1 MKKIQRFAKNRFML
15 SYRSTQEEKPKDLTA
30 AVLKNSDVIDY
41 VDGDNYTMD
50 LTEALTESAYISDN
64 VEHGFNEDARRKYGL
79 TVKN

>member
-1 MKKIQRFAKNRFML
+1 M
-15 SYRSTQEEKPKDLTA
+15 TA